1 MGTDLK
7 NEKIILTDDELETIR
22 KFLFNEASYNNKTY
36 SLSQNKVSGLLQ
48 IEESSYVEISD
59 TECDALVKSI
69 KFDIGIFQKEKKR
82 IGCDYLLTITLSED
96 VSWKVI
102 KNYIP
107 RATRPPVQVDPQG
120 ATEYTLRRLPKEL
133 YPERTTSN
141 SSEFFLCSNLKE
153 DDNFHIPQTSTESNR
168 LLDSLNAGNYELLQ
182 DYFRCGIHPGPL
194 ISDLYFRQHK
204 NKKKLYC

>member
-1 MGTDLK
+1 MGTELENK
-7 NEKIILTDDELETIR
+7 KIVLTVDELEIIR
-22 KFLFNEASYNNKTY
+22 KFLFNEALYNNKTY
-36 SLSQNKVSGLLQ
+36 SLRQNKNNGLLQ
-48 IEESSYVEISD
+48 IVKSSILRIDD
-59 TECDALVKSI
+59 TEIDALIKGI

-82 IGCDYLLTITLSED
+82 LGCDYFLTITLSED

-182 DYFRCGIHPGPL
+182 DYFRRGIHPGPL